1 VCGATG
7 VHRSGFWRAC
17 WRAGRPGHHPGV
29 GDRQSARR
37 GGSSEFQGRLL
48 AGPTDTS
55 GETGCRIVPAAADT
69 DNHDEWVPTEV
80 DVQHDKIRA
89 IKLMVAIVLGITS
102 AAGPV
107 GAGLAGFAGPFFEKI
122 VNKLQGRRV
131 RNATE
136 TALDAAQ
143 ISGLT
148 PEEFLDKA
156 VSDDHRHELL
166 ARALIIAQD
175 TALRSKRR
183 ALGYS
188 VAAGVMGDDA
198 KIDEELLFMRA
209 VADVDEWHIRLLGRM
224 LSHPPAGF
232 GGWTAD
238 QLEMADPGLAGGV
251 LALLGTL
258 ELHGLVATAI
268 SNRAIPSAVGST
280 THYSVTAAARHF
292 LGRLEADAETLATE

>member
-1 VCGATG
+1 M
-7 VHRSGFWRAC
+7 
-17 WRAGRPGHHPGV
+17 PGTA
-29 GDRQSARR
+29 DR
-37 GGSSEFQGRLL
+37 
-48 AGPTDTS
+48 
-55 GETGCRIVPAAADT
+55 
-69 DNHDEWVPTEV
+69 DEWVPTEV
-80 DVQHDKIRA
+80 EVQRDRVRA
-89 IKLMVAIVLGITS
+89 IKLLVAAVLGITS

-122 VNKLQGRRV
+122 VNRLQGRRV

-136 TALDAAQ
+136 TALDGAR

-148 PEEFLDKA
+148 PEDFLDKA
-156 VSDDHRHELL
+156 VSDDRRHELL

-188 VAAGVMGDDA
+188 VAAGIMGDDA

-224 LSHPPAGF
+224 LNPPPAGF

-238 QLEMADPGLAGGV
+238 QFETADPGLAGGV

-258 ELHGLVATAI
+258 QLHGLVATAI
-268 SNRAIPSAVGST
+268 SNRAIPSAVSST
-280 THYSVTAAARHF
+280 TYYNVTLAGRHF
-292 LGRLEADAETLATE
+292 LGRLEADAETLATD